1 MSKNDD
7 KIIALKKT
15 IELRRESI
23 GKPLRFT
30 PKTSCVIELDG
41 VRYNINVLQRDEL
54 ILLACKLKSLS
65 MAADSL
71 NVTDQ
76 LVISGFPITMWGEDI
91 GNRIGVIDQ
100 KNTLTQLEAMEA
112 QLDKLLSGDKRT
124 ELEIDAIAAM
134 LK

>member
-100 KNTLTQLEAMEA
+100 KNTLTQLEVMEA